1 MFCWILGIYRFSV
14 RSRGESLCLQVLII
28 SNYLLF
34 TWHFSIHLLENRHIV
49 SYFPHL
55 LSFVNHFPFQLLL
68 VVSQFQNETNRV
80 INLYHVKSLH
90 YLFCCF
96 CIGVLLESKGHLC
109 KRFFVIA
116 RAYTVLCKLIEDF
129 GSRVSGWD
137 WSGSKTC
144 MSVLGGSRWSWKF
157 CERTCRC
164 ANGG

>member
-1 MFCWILGIYRFSV
+1 MVSLQVSFQLRCVSQSSHWPIVASFVLRCNWLFCWILGAYRFSV

-34 TWHFSIHLLENRHIV
+34 TWHFSIHLLEKRHIV

-96 CIGVLLESKGHLC
+96 CIGVLLESKGHLR
-109 KRFFVIA
+109 KRFF
-116 RAYTVLCKLIEDF
+116 CH
-129 GSRVSGWD
+129 S
-137 WSGSKTC
+137 TC
-144 MSVLGGSRWSWKF
+144 LYRLMQTDRGFWV
-157 CERTCRC
+157 
-164 ANGG
+164 